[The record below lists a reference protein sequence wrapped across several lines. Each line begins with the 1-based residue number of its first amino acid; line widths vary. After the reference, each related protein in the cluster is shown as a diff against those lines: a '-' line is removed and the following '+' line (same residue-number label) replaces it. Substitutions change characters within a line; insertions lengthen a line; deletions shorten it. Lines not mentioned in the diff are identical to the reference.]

1 MSYRRARCLSS
12 ATEDNAHS
20 LIVFPLS
27 SPTVWTWLTPRLVMA
42 HSLWL
47 KTCACTE
54 DKVNIA
60 QWWRASLRS
69 LLPDFCEL
77 SQWFACYALWSK
89 CYWHNATG
97 TCYWHMLLAHA
108 TGTMRVYIKWTMWSL
123 RENYATAVF
132 LGLTSVV
139 NTSDGVKVKFI
150 LQFPCN
156 LISTFTMLI
165 GFQQMSILFV
175 SRQAAAL

>member
-1 MSYRRARCLSS
+1 MLF
-12 ATEDNAHS
+12 E
-20 LIVFPLS
+20 V
-27 SPTVWTWLTPRLVMA
+27 
-42 HSLWL
+42 
-47 KTCACTE
+47 
-54 DKVNIA
+54 
-60 QWWRASLRS
+60 
-69 LLPDFCEL
+69 
-77 SQWFACYALWSK
+77 
-89 CYWHNATG
+89 NATG
-97 TCYWHMLLAHA
+97 TMLLAHA
-108 TGTMRVYIKWTMWSL
+108 TGTMRVYMKWTMWSL

-156 LISTFTMLI
+156 LISTFTMLL